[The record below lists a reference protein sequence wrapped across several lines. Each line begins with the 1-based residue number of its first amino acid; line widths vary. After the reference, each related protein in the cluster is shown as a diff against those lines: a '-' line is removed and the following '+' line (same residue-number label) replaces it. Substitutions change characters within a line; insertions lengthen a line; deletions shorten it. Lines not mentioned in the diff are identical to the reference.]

1 MTDLSVELPA
11 DYYLTNF
18 WRLVEGVVERYN
30 DLLTEQE
37 LQLLA
42 TLRSLSLD
50 AQKLYVRM
58 LCRKGE
64 LFRSDKFNYPE
75 IANIPSAIDQLSEH
89 SLIQCTQPQDWEIL
103 GQLLTASELK
113 TQLKKCPEKPKL
125 TGLKKADLIEQ
136 LAHQPIPRFKF
147 TIIQL
152 LENHWLKLFDLLYF
166 NNTRQSLTDFVLSD
180 LQLVRYEHYRL
191 DQQNRLYQSRAQIDQ
206 ALQLSEIADELETQ
220 PKNGDWS
227 VGEYLQ
233 RIPANL
239 DHPALLRRMVRLTE
253 KLAREYERRA
263 QLSEALALYRDI
275 DSIFSREREVRI
287 LSGLAPSQ
295 ALAKLDA
302 MLAAPANLSEQ
313 QFAQNFAYRLHKK
326 LKQPVTEPE
335 NINYQRIDWPAPVI
349 EHAPEAS
356 ALVLLNAQG
365 WQGVHCENAL
375 INGILALTIWPALF
389 NDEIEG
395 VFFHPFQA
403 GPADLHARDFCDK
416 RQPMLDDL
424 LNQITSASWPEQV
437 LKRYQ
442 QKQGFA
448 NPLFDWQALP
458 KNLLEA
464 ALWHIPARIWQQLF
478 RYQLF
483 DLRLTR
489 AGMPDLFIWN
499 EHNYGW
505 LEVKGPND
513 KLQNNQL
520 LWLKQLMKLN
530 QPVAVCYLGHQNV
543 TEICPIEFV
552 TVRP

>member
-1 MTDLSVELPA
+1 MTDLSIELPT

-18 WRLVEGVVERYN
+18 WLLVEGVVERYN
-30 DLLTEQE
+30 DLLNEQE

-64 LFRSDKFNYPE
+64 LFRADKFNYPE
-75 IANIPSAIDQLSEH
+75 INNIPSAINQLCEY
-89 SLIQCTQPQDWEIL
+89 SLIQCTPPDDWQVL

-113 TQLKKCPEKPKL
+113 NLLKQHPEKPKL
-125 TGLKKADLIEQ
+125 TGLKKTELINLLLNEPVPELQ
-136 LAHQPIPRFKF
+136 F

-152 LENHWLKLFDLLYF
+152 LENNWLKLFGLLYF

-180 LQLVRYEHYRL
+180 LQLVRYENYRL
-191 DQQNRLYQSRAQIDQ
+191 DKQNRLYQNREQIDL
-206 ALQLSEIADELETQ
+206 ALKLSEIADELETQ
-220 PKNGDWS
+220 PKNGDWPI
-227 VGEYLQ
+227 GEYLQ
-233 RIPANL
+233 RIPNNPI
-239 DHPALLRRMVRLTE
+239 HPALLRRMNRLKE

-263 QLSEALALYRDI
+263 QLKQALALYQDI
-275 DSIFSREREVRI
+275 GSSFSHEREIRI
-287 LSGLAPSQ
+287 LSRLEPSQ
-295 ALAKLDA
+295 ALQKLDA
-302 MLAAPANLSEQ
+302 LINTPANLSEQ
-313 QFAQNFAYRLHKK
+313 QFAENFSYRLRKK
-326 LKQPVTEPE
+326 LKQPVKEPE
-335 NINYQRIDWPAPVI
+335 SINYQRIDWPAPVI
-349 EHAPEAS
+349 ERAPEAS

-375 INGILALTIWPALF
+375 INGMLALTIWPALF

-403 GPADLHARDFCDK
+403 GPADLYAQDFRTK
-416 RQPMLDDL
+416 RQPMFDQL
-424 LNQITSASWPEQV
+424 LNAISSSNWPEQI

-442 QKQGFA
+442 QKQGLA

-458 KNLLEA
+458 KNLVEA
-464 ALWHIPARIWQQLF
+464 ALEHIPANIWQQLF
-478 RYQLF
+478 SYQLF

-499 EHNYGW
+499 EHHYGW

-520 LWLKQLMKLN
+520 LWLKELMKLH
-530 QPVAVCYLGHQNV
+530 QPVGVCYLGHRNV
-543 TEICPIEFV
+543 EEACPIQFI
-552 TVRP
+552 R